1 MKKLSFP
8 TVKLGNFI
16 CEVKEK
22 VKNSGISQD
31 DFTVYGVTNTDGI
44 TVTNNKASDDLGNYT
59 VLREN
64 QFAYNPYRVNVG
76 SIGLSLPGTF
86 GAVSPAYVVFETNG
100 QISNEFLLYYLKSSL
115 GINLIKWYGD
125 RGGVRSAL
133 RFSDLKK
140 IDFPDITFEQQN
152 KLLIKI
158 KKLDKLLCELYK
170 NLSDDKIEILRQSI
184 LQQAVE
190 GKLCEQDPND
200 EPASVLIEKI
210 KAEKER
216 LIAEKKNKKQK
227 TLPPISEKEKPF
239 ALPKGWEWC
248 RLGELLKYTDAG
260 KSPACEE
267 RPAKATEFG
276 VIKTTAIQNYMF
288 DESQNKVLDANYP
301 IDSKMLIRDGD
312 ILITR
317 AGPFN
322 RTGIVCYVQKCNG
335 KLILSDKT
343 VRLNVIENVNHKYI
357 ARALNAFGIRKI
369 IEEKM
374 TGMALSQVNIT
385 QENMRYFLIPV
396 PPINEQNR
404 IVFKINKVMGLC
416 DLLENEI
423 CNAKNYALQLMESV
437 LQEAFSVQE
446 TAKPAQV
453 IEFCPDQTVPET
465 ELLAAA
471 RGKIR
476 EDTWER
482 LCKRALEIAGE
493 ES

>member
-140 IDFPDITFEQQN
+140 IDFPDITLEQQN

-158 KKLDKLLCELYK
+158 KKLDELLCELYK
-170 NLSDDKIEILRQSI
+170 NLSDDKIEILHQSI
-184 LQQAVE
+184 LRQAVE

-200 EPASVLIEKI
+200 EPASVLLEKI

-216 LIAEKKNKKQK
+216 LIAEKKIKKQK
-227 TLPPISEKEKPF
+227 PLPPISEEKKPF
-239 ALPKGWEWC
+239 VLPKGWEWC
-248 RLGELLKYTDAG
+248 RLPEIGELSRG
-260 KSPACEE
+260 KSKHRPRNDATLYKDGKYPLVQTGDVARAGTFITTYTALYNDVGLAQSRMWEKGTLCITIAANIADTGILSFDACFPDSVVGFQPFVPELDVEFFRWYIDISKKNLEKYAPA
-267 RPAKATEFG
+267 
-276 VIKTTAIQNYMF
+276 TAQKNI
-288 DESQNKVLDANYP
+288 S
-301 IDSKMLIRDGD
+301 ID
-312 ILITR
+312 ILSGLIVPLPPKNELKKITR
-317 AGPFN
+317 KAKN
-322 RTGIVCYVQKCNG
+322 
-335 KLILSDKT
+335 IL
-343 VRLNVIENVNHKYI
+343 
-357 ARALNAFGIRKI
+357 A
-369 IEEKM
+369 
-374 TGMALSQVNIT
+374 
-385 QENMRYFLIPV
+385 
-396 PPINEQNR
+396 
-404 IVFKINKVMGLC
+404 LC
-416 DLLENEI
+416 DSLSHELLQS
-423 CNAKNYALQLMESV
+423 KQYASQLMESV

-446 TAKPAQV
+446 TAKSAQV
-453 IEFCPDQTVPET
+453 IKFHPDQTTSET

-476 EDTWER
+476 EETWGH

>member
-1 MKKLSFP
+1 M
-8 TVKLGNFI
+8 
-16 CEVKEK
+16 
-22 VKNSGISQD
+22 
-31 DFTVYGVTNTDGI
+31 TNTDGI

-140 IDFPDITFEQQN
+140 IDFPDITLEQQN
-152 KLLIKI
+152 KLLIEI
-158 KKLDKLLCELYK
+158 KKLDELLCELYK

-200 EPASVLIEKI
+200 EPASVLLEKI

-216 LIAEKKNKKQK
+216 LIAEKKIKKQK
-227 TLPPISEKEKPF
+227 PLPPISAEEKPF
-239 ALPKGWEWC
+239 VLPNGWTWC
-248 RLGELLKYTDAG
+248 RLGELLTDLKYGTSVPCSYKVSGIPVLRIPNINTKSNCIDLNDLKFASLSAKEIADLSLKNHDILLVRSNGSAALVGQFALVEGDYEALCYAG
-260 KSPACEE
+260 
-267 RPAKATEFG
+267 
-276 VIKTTAIQNYMF
+276 Y
-288 DESQNKVLDANYP
+288 
-301 IDSKMLIRDGD
+301 LIR
-312 ILITR
+312 I
-317 AGPFN
+317 
-322 RTGIVCYVQKCNG
+322 RT
-335 KLILSDKT
+335 LH
-343 VRLNVIENVNHKYI
+343 VNNKY
-357 ARALNAFGIRKI
+357 LKI
-369 IEEKM
+369 I
-374 TGMALSQVNIT
+374 SNS
-385 QENMRYFLIPV
+385 RYFRQLIEV
-396 PPINEQNR
+396 PIRTTTGVKNINASEVSRLLIALPPLQEQER
-404 IVFKINKVMGLC
+404 IVAKFELLNTLCNK
-416 DLLENEI
+416 LEET
-423 CNAKNYALQLMESV
+423 ASKAYKYSSQLMEAV

-446 TAKPAQV
+446 AAKSAQI
-453 IEFCPDQTVPET
+453 IEFHPDQITPET

-476 EDTWER
+476 EDTWEH

>member
-1 MKKLSFP
+1 MK
-8 TVKLGNFI
+8 TVKISSFL
-16 CEVKEK
+16 KERK
-22 VKNSGISQD
+22 IKLKPQAANCSGLQRIEKI
-31 DFTVYGVTNTDGI
+31 DFSGKIYLSPVQTNTDMILVKSGDLVISGI
-44 TVTNNKASDDLGNYT
+44 NVAKGALAIYTGEEDVLASIHYS
-59 VLREN
+59 
-64 QFAYNPYRVNVG
+64 AY
-76 SIGLSLPGTF
+76 
-86 GAVSPAYVVFETNG
+86 
-100 QISNEFLLYYLKSSL
+100 EFDAEKIDIDYLK
-115 GINLIKWYGD
+115 W
-125 RGGVRSAL
+125 
-133 RFSDLKK
+133 FLKSN
-140 IDFPDITFEQQN
+140 IFR
-152 KLLIKI
+152 KLLLKQTGNGI
-158 KKLDKLLCELYK
+158 KKEIKAKHLLP
-170 NLSDDKIEILRQSI
+170 IEIQLPSLKQQHEIVQQIQGVANYIEEVNRQIQQQAKYAEMLRQSI

-200 EPASVLIEKI
+200 EPASVLLEKI

-216 LIAEKKNKKQK
+216 LIAEKKIKKQK

-343 VRLNVIENVNHKYI
+343 VRLNVIENVNPKYI

-453 IEFCPDQTVPET
+453 IDFCPDQTVPET

-476 EDTWER
+476 EDTWEHLR
-482 LCKRALEIAGE
+482 KRALEIANE